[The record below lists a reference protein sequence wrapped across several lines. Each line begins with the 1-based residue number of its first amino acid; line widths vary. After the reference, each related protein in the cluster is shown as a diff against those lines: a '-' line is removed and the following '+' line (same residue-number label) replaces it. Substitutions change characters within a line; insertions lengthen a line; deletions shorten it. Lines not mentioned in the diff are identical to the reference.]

1 MSVFDLHKVA
11 LAPIIAS
18 PAVTDAFVLD
28 GEICARMAKLTD
40 PRGGKVCRVL
50 PYCIFA
56 LMLILPTLYSRL
68 LSLNRAPP
76 APCCDCAAPMMV
88 STGDVF
94 APMKGAYLHSLQ
106 LLNRIR
112 VAVVEGQSARLIQV
126 TDIVTYDDE
135 LSPLQVPHT
144 LCTLLCRFVS

>member
-1 MSVFDLHKVA
+1 MIF
-11 LAPIIAS
+11 
-18 PAVTDAFVLD
+18 
-28 GEICARMAKLTD
+28 
-40 PRGGKVCRVL
+40 
-50 PYCIFA
+50 FA
-56 LMLILPTLYSRL
+56 LNKS
-68 LSLNRAPP
+68 
-76 APCCDCAAPMMV
+76 
-88 STGDVF
+88 
-94 APMKGAYLHSLQ
+94 AYLHALQ